1 MPPRPC
7 IGQRPERTP
16 AHCTPWT
23 TFARQTLAAG
33 LVRFTRIACF
43 RCPLPTGKVSRA
55 EADKGAFRRFRAG
68 ASTGVAAVLS
78 CLCLVELGLKVKTK

>member
-43 RCPLPTGKVSRA
+43 RCPLPTGKVSETETDTTA
-55 EADKGAFRRFRAG
+55 HFARFR
-68 ASTGVAAVLS
+68 
-78 CLCLVELGLKVKTK
+78 CLCRVELGLKVKTK

>member
-43 RCPLPTGKVSRA
+43 RCPLPTGKVSQA
-55 EADKGAFRRFRAG
+55 ETDTTAHFAGFR
-68 ASTGVAAVLS
+68 
-78 CLCLVELGLKVKTK
+78 CLCRVELGLKVKTK